1 MSQTMITNLRIECDK
16 HPHKPQDRQ
25 QRRAVLALLLMGTA
39 AAAAWK
45 LTPTTRMA
53 SLHGDFQLE
62 QAIPKQFGS
71 WQLDERVVGG
81 IINPQQE
88 AVLKQIYSQTLSRT
102 YIDRQGQRVMLSIA
116 YGRDQRDA
124 MQLHYPEVCYPAQ
137 GFELLGKSTSILSL
151 PYGDIPI
158 RRLQTVLGNQRY
170 EPITYWT
177 LVGDRST
184 LGGVDK
190 KLIELSYGLDG
201 VIVDGLLFR
210 VSSIDR
216 DTTRAFALQGEFIE
230 ALLASLS
237 AEQRR
242 RFAGLQR

>member
-1 MSQTMITNLRIECDK
+1 MTDTTINSAGADPRN
-16 HPHKPQDRQ
+16 PQSLQ
-25 QRRAVLALLLMGTA
+25 QRRAVLATLLMGCS

-53 SLHGDFQLE
+53 AQHGDVQLE
-62 QAIPKQFGS
+62 QMLPKQFGD
-71 WQLDERVVGG
+71 WRLDEHAVGG
-81 IINPQQE
+81 VVNPQQE
-88 AVLKQIYSQTLSRT
+88 AMLKQIYSQTLSRT
-102 YIDRQGQRVMLSIA
+102 YVDSEGRRIMLSIA
-116 YGRDQRDA
+116 YGQDQRDA

-137 GFELLGKSTSILSL
+137 GFQLKAKSVDKLTL
-151 PYGDIPI
+151 PFGDIPV
-158 RRLQTVLGNQRY
+158 RRLETVLGNQRY

-177 LVGDRST
+177 VVGDRAT

-190 KLIELSYGLDG
+190 KLIEMSYGLSG

-216 DTTRAFALQGEFIE
+216 DTPRAYALQDQFLG

-237 AEQRR
+237 AAQRR
-242 RFAGLQR
+242 RLAGLPR